1 MKHSI
6 PTLRNCRAR
15 NPELAELASE
25 IRMMVRGVMLAHGW
39 SLTRV
44 GSELSI
50 SKTQLHAAR
59 FGECDPRATFLRDL
73 QKLYATLPQRKA
85 TGT

>member
-1 MKHSI
+1 MSGTI
-6 PTLRNCRAR
+6 RPLASARAR
-15 NPELAELASE
+15 NPALAALASE
-25 IRMMVRGVMLAHGW
+25 IRVMVLAIMREHGW

-44 GSELSI
+44 GAELGI

-73 QKLYATLPQRKA
+73 QKLYAALPQKR

>member
-1 MKHSI
+1 MTATIRPLASA
-6 PTLRNCRAR
+6 RAR
-15 NPELAELASE
+15 NPELAALASE
-25 IRMMVRGVMLAHGW
+25 IRVMVLAVMRARGW
-39 SLTRV
+39 SLTRI
-44 GSELSI
+44 GAELGI

-73 QKLYATLPQRKA
+73 QKLYAALPQKR